1 MSIHKRGI
9 EDQLCSFVGDL
20 QLAPLLH
27 LATQWFE
34 ASLNPI
40 DAYSERVDQVEAL
53 GMFRQDGRE
62 RAWDNVTK
70 VWPRV
75 SRVRVALLSMISAA
89 LAEAKGRVSG
99 PASAATKLGIPPS
112 TLESKI
118 RSININ
124 KYIFKTL

>member
-1 MSIHKRGI
+1 M
-9 EDQLCSFVGDL
+9 
-20 QLAPLLH
+20 
-27 LATQWFE
+27 
-34 ASLNPI
+34 
-40 DAYSERVDQVEAL
+40 
-53 GMFRQDGRE
+53 
-62 RAWDNVTK
+62 TK